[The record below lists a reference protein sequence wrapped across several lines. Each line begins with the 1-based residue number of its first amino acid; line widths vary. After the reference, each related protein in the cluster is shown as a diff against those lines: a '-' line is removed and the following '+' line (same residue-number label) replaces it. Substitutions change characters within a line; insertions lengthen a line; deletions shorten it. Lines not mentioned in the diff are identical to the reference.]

1 MVFNSVI
8 FIFCFLPIFLLI
20 YYFVPARARNPVLFA
35 GSLFFY
41 AWGDPTYLV
50 LMLFSSFFNY
60 YMGKELGKIT
70 DEDPSRKRNLIFAV
84 VINLLILGFFKY
96 WGFFLDTISGV
107 TGLKLTYPQ
116 LALPI
121 GLSFYTF
128 KNLSYILD
136 IYMGKTEP
144 CKGFFPYAVYST
156 MFPHMTAGPIV
167 RYTDIS
173 ESISRRSINTT
184 RLGAGAELFIKGLS
198 KKVLLADNLSA
209 LYTTLQASGT
219 TSFVGTWLAI
229 GAYTLELYFDFS
241 GYSDM
246 AIGLGQMLRF
256 NFNKNFDYP
265 YISTSV
271 SEFWRRWHISLGS
284 WFRDYIYIPLGG
296 NRVSTGRHIRNI
308 LVVWA
313 LTGLWHGASWNFILW
328 GLFFGVLIAL
338 ERLGLRN
345 LLEKLPGFIS
355 HFYLLFAVLISWVIF
370 YFTDLSRAAQYLG
383 IMFGLSGQP
392 LTNSQTLL
400 ALEGNLFWLILAVV
414 FCLPLARIASQQITA
429 AAAVSRPRQIILGI
443 LVPVMNLGILLICTA
458 MLSGQSYNPFL
469 YYRF

>member
-96 WGFFLDTISGV
+96 WGFFLDAISGV

-246 AIGLGQMLRF
+246 AIGLGQMLGF

-313 LTGLWHGASWNFILW
+313 LTGLWHGASWNFVLW
-328 GLFFGVLIAL
+328 GLYFFVFIAAERLFLGRILERIPVIFSHLYLLIVVFFGWAIFRFRQPVLL
-338 ERLGLRN
+338 N
-345 LLEKLPGFIS
+345 
-355 HFYLLFAVLISWVIF
+355 AVL
-370 YFTDLSRAAQYLG
+370 G
-383 IMFGLSGQP
+383 GMFGANGNP
-392 LTNSQTLL
+392 LTNFEFNTVFLNYVFFLIAAVIATTPLL
-400 ALEGNLFWLILAVV
+400 KALGERFSSGGLRTAYAYNALQMFVP
-414 FCLPLARIASQQITA
+414 PLLLLLSTA
-429 AAAVSRPRQIILGI
+429 A
-443 LVPVMNLGILLICTA
+443 LVGN
-458 MLSGQSYNPFL
+458 SYNPFL
-469 YYRF
+469 YFQF